1 MKSWQIAFL
10 HVIDAGN
17 STPLPE
23 DNTYRTFPIY
33 QTFCAGI
40 RLYFSSFSLFLQ
52 AITALLL
59 IVN

>member
-10 HVIDAGN
+10 HIINAGN
-17 STPLPE
+17 SNLLPE
-23 DNTYRTFPIY
+23 DNTYRTFATY
-33 QTFCAGI
+33 QTFCVCI